1 MNCMKLKNVL
11 PLLVVLAL
19 GCRREKADVLFP
31 EGEGSCEVAFQVNP
45 KLVCF
50 LIPALFRASV
60 SLDANASLSHS
71 SGVL

>member
-31 EGEGSCEVAFQVNP
+31 EGEGSCEVAFQE
-45 KLVCF
+45 
-50 LIPALFRASV
+50 IGRASFRERV
-60 SLDANASLSHS
+60 
-71 SGVL
+71 